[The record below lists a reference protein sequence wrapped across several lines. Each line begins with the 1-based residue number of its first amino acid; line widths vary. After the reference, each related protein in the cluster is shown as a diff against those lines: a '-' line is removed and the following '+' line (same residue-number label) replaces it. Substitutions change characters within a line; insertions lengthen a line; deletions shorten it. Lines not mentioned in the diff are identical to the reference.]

1 MARRNRTSGR
11 SAEELRE
18 IAIRHLMEQTDFW
31 GYVTREDAEAA
42 LDRIISR
49 HERLGDEIAVEWSW
63 DDYWERYGSQPMP

>member
-1 MARRNRTSGR
+1 
-11 SAEELRE
+11 
-18 IAIRHLMEQTDFW
+18 MEQTDFW